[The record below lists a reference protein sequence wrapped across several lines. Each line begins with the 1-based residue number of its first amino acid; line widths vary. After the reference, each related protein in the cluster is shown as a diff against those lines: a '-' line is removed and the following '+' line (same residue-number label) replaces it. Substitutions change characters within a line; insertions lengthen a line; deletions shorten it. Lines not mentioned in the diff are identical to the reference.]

1 MLAFPSVAP
10 VRWGFVKTGK
20 ANHMVISLVNGPK
33 AQGWSSSSHMLESMS
48 E

>member
-20 ANHMVISLVNGPK
+20 ANHMVVFFDECNGKDPV
-33 AQGWSSSSHMLESMS
+33 ES
-48 E
+48 